1 MANFDVQTKKR
12 LDKRLAVSP
21 EGKEF
26 IIDVAG
32 AQVTPRVEPATSL
45 SNSTINFNI
54 TPNSPTSVLD
64 RSVIVATKVKFVF
77 TGSQV
82 GGSGNVIQPEQ
93 SAPRGFNYGV
103 QSSTVTI
110 NGLSISQETQAIMH
124 VLSHFSE
131 ADHMIHKQTI
141 SPSWMAADY
150 VQRYLDVS
158 QGTNMNTLS
167 NYKNST
173 RARFGKG
180 TYDYTVNSIS
190 GTAANLDVT
199 FYEYMTLS
207 PMNYNG
213 DEMPGLTNVTSLQL
227 NFVLA
232 NLERMW
238 AQANDNITTLQVT
251 ILESNC
257 HFQELS
263 FPVYLNVPPV
273 VTTSY
278 TDIQRQT
285 SSRNQLIAA
294 GASAVLSSNSYQL
307 NTVPHSIIVYA
318 KERDSDI
325 YATASSKTN
334 KTDAYGVITQLEI
347 QYNNQSAILSSASQV
362 QLFQMSAR
370 NGVDLSWQEFQGTT
384 KELSGTANSAPT
396 NIPLCGSLI
405 CLSFGKDISANDPTA
420 IPGTSINSNF
430 QVRATVKNPNNSGI
444 DIYYDLTVL
453 YIYEGILSVSS
464 GQAFKY
470 LSLLTRDQTLSLEV
484 DEGDEISGGAVD
496 FKGLLSK
503 AKSGLKKAMPYLK
516 PFVSTALDVG
526 SQAATPYLSSA
537 PQLRDTVKQVHGLGL
552 KSMGAGMTAAGV
564 SGGQLQSKSAM
575 SLRAV

>member
-45 SNSTINFNI
+45 SNSVINFNI

-64 RSVIVATKVKFVF
+64 RSVIVATKVKFIF
-77 TGSQV
+77 TGTQV
-82 GGSGNVIQPEQ
+82 GGAGNVIQPEQ

-131 ADHMIHKQTI
+131 ADHMIHKQSI

-150 VQRYLDVS
+150 VQRYVDVS

-180 TYDYTVNSIS
+180 CYDYTVNTIS
-190 GTAANLDVT
+190 ATAANVDVT
-199 FYEYMTLS
+199 FYEYLTLS

-227 NFVLA
+227 TFTLA

-238 AQANDNITTLQVT
+238 AQAQANITTLQVN

-294 GASAVLSSNSYQL
+294 GASAQLSSNSYQL

-318 KERDSDI
+318 KERESDL
-325 YATASSKTN
+325 YASASSKTN
-334 KTDAYGVITQLEI
+334 KTDSYGVIEKLEI
-347 QYNNQSAILSSASQV
+347 QYNNQSAILSSASEV

-370 NGVDLSWQEFQGTT
+370 NGVDLSWQEF
-384 KELSGTANSAPT
+384 
-396 NIPLCGSLI
+396 
-405 CLSFGKDISANDPTA
+405 GKDISANDPTA
-420 IPGTSINSNF
+420 IPGVSINSNF
-430 QVRATVKNPNNSGI
+430 QVRATVRNPNNTGI
-444 DIYYDLTVL
+444 DLYYDLTVL
-453 YIYEGILSVSS
+453 YLYEGILSIAS
-464 GQAFKY
+464 GQAYKY
-470 LSLLTRDQTLSLEV
+470 LSLLTKDETLNLEIE
-484 DEGDEISGGAVD
+484 EGDVVSGGAVD
-496 FKGLLSK
+496 FKGMLSK
-503 AKSGLKKAMPYLK
+503 AKTGLKKAAPFLK
-516 PFVSTALDVG
+516 PLASTALDVG
-526 SQAATPYLSSA
+526 ADYASATIPGA
-537 PQLRDTVKQVHGLGL
+537 QQLRQGIKQVTGLGL
-552 KSMGAGMTAAGV
+552 KSNGAGLSAGGV
-564 SGGQLQSKSAM
+564 SGGQLLPKSSM
-575 SLRAV
+575 SLRAL

>member
-45 SNSTINFNI
+45 SNSVINFNI

-64 RSVIVATKVKFVF
+64 RSVIVATKVKFIF
-77 TGSQV
+77 AGTQV

-131 ADHMIHKQTI
+131 DDHMIHKQTI

-180 TYDYTVNSIS
+180 TYNYTVNTIS
-190 GTAANLDVT
+190 ATAANVDVT
-199 FYEYMTLS
+199 FYEYLTLS

-227 NFVLA
+227 TFTLA

-238 AQANDNITTLQVT
+238 AQANDNITTLQVS

-294 GASAVLSSNSYQL
+294 GASAQLSSNSYQL

-318 KERDSDI
+318 KERESDL
-325 YATASSKTN
+325 YASASSKTN
-334 KTDAYGVITQLEI
+334 KTDAYGVIEKLEI
-347 QYNNQSAILSSASQV
+347 QYNNQSAILSSASEV

-370 NGVDLSWQEFQGTT
+370 NGVDLSWQEFSGTT
-384 KELSGTANSAPT
+384 KELSGTVNTLPT
-396 NIPLCGSLI
+396 NIPLCGSLV

-420 IPGTSINSNF
+420 IPGVSINSNF
-430 QVRATVKNPNNSGI
+430 QVRATVRNPNNTGI

-453 YIYEGILSVSS
+453 YVYEGILSISP
-464 GQAFKY
+464 GQAYKY
-470 LSLLTRDQTLSLEV
+470 ISLLTKDETLSLEV
-484 DEGDEISGGAVD
+484 EEGDVVSGGAVD
-496 FKGLLSK
+496 FKSLLNK
-503 AKSGLKKAMPYLK
+503 AKTGLKKAAPFLK
-516 PFVSTALDVG
+516 PLASTALDVG
-526 SQAATPYLSSA
+526 ADYASSSI
-537 PQLRDTVKQVHGLGL
+537 PGVQQLRQGVKQVTGLGL
-552 KSMGAGMTAAGV
+552 KTVGAGFSAAGV
-564 SGGQLQSKSAM
+564 SGGQLMPKSSM
-575 SLRAV
+575 SLRAL

>member
-45 SNSTINFNI
+45 SNSVINFNI

-64 RSVIVATKVKFVF
+64 RSVIVATKVKFIF

-131 ADHMIHKQTI
+131 DDHMIHKQTI

-150 VQRYLDVS
+150 VQRYIDVS

-180 TYDYTVNSIS
+180 TYDYTVNTIS
-190 GTAANLDVT
+190 ATAANVDVT

-227 NFVLA
+227 TFTLA

-238 AQANDNITTLQVT
+238 AQANDNITTLQVS

-294 GASAVLSSNSYQL
+294 GASAQLSSNSYQL

-318 KERDSDI
+318 KERESDI
-325 YATASSKTN
+325 YASASSKTN
-334 KTDAYGVITQLEI
+334 KTDSYGVIEKLEI
-347 QYNNQSAILSSASQV
+347 QYNNQSAILSSASEV

-370 NGVDLSWQEFQGTT
+370 NGVDLSWQEFSGAT
-384 KELSGTANSAPT
+384 KELSGTANTLPT
-396 NIPLCGSLI
+396 NIPLCGSLV

-420 IPGTSINSNF
+420 IPGVSINSNF
-430 QVRATVKNPNNSGI
+430 QVRATVRNPNNNGI

-453 YIYEGILSVSS
+453 YVYEGILSIAP
-464 GQAFKY
+464 GQAYKY
-470 LSLLTRDQTLSLEV
+470 VSLLTKDETLSLEV
-484 DEGDEISGGAVD
+484 EEGDVVSGGAVD
-496 FKGLLSK
+496 FKGMLSK
-503 AKSGLKKAMPYLK
+503 AKTGLKKAAPFLK
-516 PFVSTALDVG
+516 PLASTALDVG
-526 SQAATPYLSSA
+526 ADLVSPLVPSA
-537 PQLRDTVKQVHGLGL
+537 SQLRQGVKQVTGLGL
-552 KSMGAGMTAAGV
+552 KSNGAGFSAAGV
-564 SGGQLQSKSAM
+564 SGGMLQQKSSM
-575 SLRAV
+575 SLRAL

>member
-45 SNSTINFNI
+45 SNSVINFNI

-64 RSVIVATKVKFVF
+64 RSVIVATKVKFIF
-77 TGSQV
+77 AGSQV
-82 GGSGNVIQPEQ
+82 GGTGNVIQPEQ

-124 VLSHFSE
+124 VLSHFSDD
-131 ADHMIHKQTI
+131 DHMIHRQTI
-141 SPSWMAADY
+141 SPSWMNADY
-150 VQRYLDVS
+150 VQRYIDVS

-190 GTAANLDVT
+190 ATAANVDVT

-213 DEMPGLTNVTSLQL
+213 SEMPGLTNVTSLQL
-227 NFVLA
+227 TFTLA

-238 AQANDNITTLQVT
+238 AQANDNITSLQVT

-285 SSRNQLIAA
+285 SSRNQLVTA
-294 GASAVLSSNSYQL
+294 GNSQVLSSNSYQL

-318 KERDSDI
+318 KERESDI

-334 KTDAYGVITQLEI
+334 KTDSYGVIEKLEI

-362 QLFQMSAR
+362 QLFQMSSR
-370 NGVDLSWQEFQGTT
+370 NGIDLSWQEFSGTT
-384 KELSGTANSAPT
+384 KELSGTANTGPT
-396 NIPLCGSLI
+396 NIPLCGSI
-405 CLSFGKDISANDPTA
+405 VALSFGKDISANDPTA

-430 QVRATVKNPNNSGI
+430 QVRATVKNPNNTGI

-453 YIYEGILSVSS
+453 YIYEGVLSIAS

-484 DEGDEISGGAVD
+484 EEGDEVAGGAVD
-496 FKGLLSK
+496 FKSLLSK
-503 AKSGLKKAMPYLK
+503 AKTGLKKAAPYLK
-516 PFVSTALDVG
+516 PFASTALDVA
-526 SQAATPYLSSA
+526 SQAAQPYMASA
-537 PQLRDTVKQVHGLGL
+537 PALRETVRSVHGLGL
-552 KSMGAGMTAAGV
+552 QSMGAGLTAAGV
-564 SGGQLQSKSAM
+564 SGGQLMSKSAM
-575 SLRAV
+575 SMRAV